1 MADYWL
7 SMAELFTISF
17 FSNLLPFGGAP
28 YTLIGTFKVEEL
40 GLTTVIIVTALGA
53 ALAKVPL
60 YYFGFEAN
68 SLFKRNKNYGFF
80 KSWVERKSFLVAL
93 FITAVLP
100 GLPLDDFLYLWAGAL
115 KSNVLKML
123 SVTLAAKLL
132 KSSLEIPIEYYSL
145 TVLSNVIHV
154 DVFGSLY
161 AQLALIATFVVLGIV
176 LFVIDWQS
184 IINKVK
190 SMLPWA
196 SRSSSRGSF
205 PFM

>member
-7 SMAELFTISF
+7 SVAELFAISF
-17 FSNLLPFGGAP
+17 FSNILPFGGAP

-40 GLTTVIIVTALGA
+40 GLPTVIIVTALGA

-68 SLFKRNKNYGFF
+68 FLFKKNKNYGFF
-80 KSWVERKSFLVAL
+80 KSWVERRSFLVAL

-115 KSNVLKML
+115 KSGVLKML

-132 KSSLEIPIEYYSL
+132 KSSVEIPMEYYSL
-145 TVLSNVIHV
+145 AVLSNVIHV
-154 DVFGSLY
+154 NVLDSLY
-161 AQLALIATFVVLGIV
+161 AQLALVAAFVVLGIV

-190 SMLPWA
+190 STLPWA
-196 SRSSSRGSF
+196 SRSSNRGSS
-205 PFM
+205 PFT